1 MTVKEMQDKVIH
13 TWGFEHPATLYFFEC
28 CEINEGDK
36 SLNEIAFEF
45 AMHWNDIDTAVDEIV
60 GEE

>member
-13 TWGFEHPATLYFFEC
+13 TWGFEHQATLYFFEC
-28 CEINEGDK
+28 CEINEGDQL
-36 SLNEIAFEF
+36 LNEIAFEF
-45 AMHWNDIDTAVDEIV
+45 AMHWNDIGAAVDEIV